1 LNVRYITLFPIAMFP
16 LKKEKYKITKEKE
29 QDLIKELKKL
39 QEKDLVDVVNR
50 LEESRR
56 EDSDEDDANLG
67 IISAEKESI
76 KKRIKEISQ
85 ILDNYELLV
94 EGDKC
99 EPTKIQLGS
108 TIKVKEKD
116 KILEFK
122 LVSSLEA
129 DPSKNYISDDSP
141 LGKKLLKA
149 KLGDTITVIVRANII
164 RYKILEVC

>member
-1 LNVRYITLFPIAMFP
+1 MFQ

-29 QDLIKELKKL
+29 KDLIKELKQL
-39 QEKDLVDVVNR
+39 QEKDLVDVANR

-67 IISAEKESI
+67 IIASEKESI
-76 KKRIKEISQ
+76 NKRIKEISQ
-85 ILDNYELLV
+85 ILDNYELLE

-99 EPTKIQLGS
+99 EPTKIKLGS
-108 TIKVKEKD
+108 TIKVKERD

-129 DPSKNYISDDSP
+129 DPLKNYISEDSP
-141 LGKKLLKA
+141 IGKKLLKA

>member
-1 LNVRYITLFPIAMFP
+1 MFP

-129 DPSKNYISDDSP
+129 EPSKNYISDDSP

-149 KLGDTITVIVRANII
+149 KLGDTITVIVRTNII

>member
-1 LNVRYITLFPIAMFP
+1 MFP

-29 QDLIKELKKL
+29 QDLIKELKRL
-39 QEKDLVDVVNR
+39 QEKDLVDVANR

-76 KKRIKEISQ
+76 KKRIKEIIQ

-149 KLGDTITVIVRANII
+149 KLGDTITVIVRTNII

>member
-1 LNVRYITLFPIAMFP
+1 MFP

>member
-1 LNVRYITLFPIAMFP
+1 MNVTYITLFPTTMFP
-16 LKKEKYKITKEKE
+16 LKKEKYNITKEKE
-29 QDLIKELKKL
+29 RDLIAELKRL
-39 QEKDLVDVVNR
+39 QEKDLIEVANR

-76 KKRIKEISQ
+76 EKRIKEVSQ
-85 ILDNYELLV
+85 ILDNYELII

-108 TIKVKEKD
+108 TIKVKERD

-122 LVSSLEA
+122 LVSSIEA
-129 DPSKNYISDDSP
+129 DPLKNYISEDSP
-141 LGKKLLKA
+141 IGKKLLKA

>member
-1 LNVRYITLFPIAMFP
+1 MFP

-29 QDLIKELKKL
+29 QDLIKELKRL
-39 QEKDLVDVVNR
+39 QEKDLVDVANR

-149 KLGDTITVIVRANII
+149 KLGDTITVIVRTNII

>member
-1 LNVRYITLFPIAMFP
+1 MFP
-16 LKKEKYKITKEKE
+16 LKKEKYNITKEKE
-29 QDLIKELKKL
+29 RDLIAELKRL
-39 QEKDLVDVVNR
+39 QEKDLIEVANR

-76 KKRIKEISQ
+76 EKRIKEVSQ
-85 ILDNYELLV
+85 ILDNYELII

-108 TIKVKEKD
+108 TIKVKERD

-122 LVSSLEA
+122 LVSSIEA
-129 DPSKNYISDDSP
+129 DPLKNYISEDSP
-141 LGKKLLKA
+141 IGKKLLKA

>member
-1 LNVRYITLFPIAMFP
+1 MNIPVFF
-16 LKKEKYKITKEKE
+16 KKEKYKITNEKKN
-29 QDLIKELKKL
+29 DLIKELKKL
-39 QEKDLVDVVNR
+39 QEVDLVDVTNR

-67 IISAEKESI
+67 IIGAEKESMV
-76 KKRIKEISQ
+76 KRIKEINT
-85 ILDNYELLV
+85 ILDNYEII
-94 EGDKC
+94 EEKNTC
-99 EPTKIQLGS
+99 EPTKIKLGS
-108 TIKVKEKD
+108 TVKIKERD

-122 LVSSLEA
+122 IVSSMEA

-149 KLGDTITVIVRANII
+149 KVGDIITIIVRANIL